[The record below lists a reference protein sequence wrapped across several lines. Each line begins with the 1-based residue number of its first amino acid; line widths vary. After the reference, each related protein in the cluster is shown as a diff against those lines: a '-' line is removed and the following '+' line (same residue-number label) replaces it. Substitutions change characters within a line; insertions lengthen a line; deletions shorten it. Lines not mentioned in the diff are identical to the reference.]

1 MREKIQREYL
11 LGKKNFRE
19 KLKEN
24 IFFIN
29 IALTILK
36 ILLFASSGCIW
47 WGLVHALYLLPL
59 FDF

>member
-24 IFFIN
+24 IF
-29 IALTILK
+29 LLILR
-36 ILLFASSGCIW
+36 W
-47 WGLVHALYLLPL
+47 QY
-59 FDF
+59 